1 MAKKSFAAARTRRG
15 KRKAAGGEVVSAS
28 AADLWLGL
36 QMRTLRRAKGLSLKR
51 LADAAELSIAM
62 VSQIERGISS
72 PSIRSLRQ
80 LSNALGVAPSR
91 FFQDGGHPPVA
102 EFDKIVRRNARA
114 SMPLAANITKY
125 LLTPEFPGLMEMFLI
140 VVEPGGTS
148 GPESYT
154 HKGEDA
160 GVVLRGTL
168 ELWVDRQRYILEEGD
183 GFRFKST
190 LPHHF
195 ANASE
200 RRTEVIWVL
209 SPPSWGKSARTR
221 HHAKPGDGADKHRR
235 RTGRDGDL
243 DAPSLSL
250 KFSDTI

>member
-1 MAKKSFAAARTRRG
+1 MAKKSVAAARTRRA
-15 KRKAAGGEVVSAS
+15 KPKAAGSEVVSAA

-36 QMRTLRRAKGLSLKR
+36 QMRALRRAKGLSLKR
-51 LADAAELSIAM
+51 LAEAAELSIAM

-80 LSNALGVAPSR
+80 LSKALGVAPSR
-91 FFQDGGHPPVA
+91 FFQDGSHPPAA
-102 EFDKIVRRNARA
+102 EVDKILRRNARP
-114 SMPLAANITKY
+114 SMPLAANITKH
-125 LLTPEFPGLMEMFLI
+125 LLTPAFPGLMEMFLI
-140 VVEPGGTS
+140 VLEPGGTS

-183 GFRFKST
+183 GFRFKSS

-195 ANASE
+195 TNASE
-200 RRTEVIWVL
+200 KRTEVIWVL
-209 SPPSWGKSARTR
+209 SPPSWGKSGRTR
-221 HHAKPGDGADKHRR
+221 HPAKSGEGE
-235 RTGRDGDL
+235 GQ
-243 DAPSLSL
+243 
-250 KFSDTI
+250 